1 MKNMISTLW
10 RSLRGP
16 TIRHNRLVSRWD
28 RASKMLRPM
37 LWLMSPLMILGLQGS
52 LVPGVKCGSAGI
64 HEPWLTEFHRSHILS
79 LKGTPCP
86 SRSPVAFSL
95 NDEGGLYAY
104 WWRTDDSF
112 AWERGVAGD
121 VVQACADS
129 ANLYYVTKSK
139 MLWTQPISMTSNSEG
154 ELDMDYHESKLVA
167 KAVAQVSAALD
178 HVLFVTTGGE
188 LYLIGNNP
196 GAMNQPRLYED
207 APAYCEKPFK
217 LLSGVKAAYA
227 GPSMS
232 VVILRDDSLWGVG
245 SEWATQSGLHMVRS
259 GSVTVG
265 KLAEQV
271 KNATVGLIQCLYIS
285 KDDKLWAVGG
295 NAGLSP
301 VFVADGVSSVVSEI
315 VANPETTSGDG
326 FYFADEEGNL
336 FSGLINGEKQPS
348 LTRQL
353 LGVSDV
359 VPFNMGI
366 LYRTQGVP
374 LFRFRMPYAE
384 DGSPL
389 GSKPESGV
397 SFLTAADYEINL
409 AFRHRVYDGLNHYVL
424 PCAEAGAKPVRRF
437 LNMDSSSQFYTL
449 DDAEAAAGEVNPR
462 FCFGG
467 VVFYAFETQV
477 EGTKPVY
484 RFYSERTGSHFYTIF
499 ENEKD
504 WILENVPEHELRL
517 EGIAWY
523 ALPPW

>member
-10 RSLRGP
+10 RSFRAP
-16 TIRHNRLVSRWD
+16 TIRQNRLVSRWD
-28 RASKMLRPM
+28 WASRMPRYLF
-37 LWLMSPLMILGLQGS
+37 WAMSPVIALALHGS
-52 LVPGVKCGSAGI
+52 LVPGVQSGSASI
-64 HEPWLTEFHRSHILS
+64 HEPWLVEFHRSHILS

-86 SRSPVAFSL
+86 SRSPVALSL
-95 NDEGGLYAY
+95 TDAGELYAY

-112 AWERGVAGD
+112 AWERWVAED
-121 VVQACADS
+121 VVQACANS
-129 ANLYYVTKSK
+129 TSLYYVSK
-139 MLWTQPISMTSNSEG
+139 DKKLWTQPISMTSNSEG
-154 ELDMDYHESKLVA
+154 VVDLDYHESKLVA

-196 GAMNQPRLYED
+196 GAMNQPRLYEY
-207 APAYCEKPFK
+207 APAYCEMPFK

-227 GPSMS
+227 GPRMS
-232 VVILRDDSLWGVG
+232 VVILRDDSMWGVG
-245 SEWATQSGLHMVRS
+245 SEWASQSGLHLVRS

-265 KLAEQV
+265 KLAEEV
-271 KNATVGLIQCLYIS
+271 KSATVGLIQCLYVS

-315 VANPETTSGDG
+315 VANSETTSGDG
-326 FYFADEEGNL
+326 FYFADKEGTL
-336 FSGLINGEKQPS
+336 FSGWINSEKQAW
-348 LTRQL
+348 LNRQL

-359 VPFNMGI
+359 VPYDMGI

-374 LFRFRMPYAE
+374 LFRFRIPYAE

-397 SFLTAADYEINL
+397 SFLTAMDYEINL
-409 AFRHRVYDGLNHYVL
+409 ALQHRVYDGLNHYVL
-424 PCAEAGAKPVRRF
+424 SRAEAGAKPVRRF
-437 LNMDSSSQFYTL
+437 LNLDSSSQFYTL
-449 DDAEAAAGEVNPR
+449 DDTEAAAGEVNPR

-477 EGTKPVY
+477 AGTKPVY
-484 RFYSERTGSHFYTIF
+484 RFFSERTGSHFYTIF